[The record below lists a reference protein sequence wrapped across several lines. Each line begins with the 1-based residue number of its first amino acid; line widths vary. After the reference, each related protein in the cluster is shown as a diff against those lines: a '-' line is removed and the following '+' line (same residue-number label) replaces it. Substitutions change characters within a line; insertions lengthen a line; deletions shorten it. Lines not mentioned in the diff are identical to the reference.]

1 MSEKLPV
8 EVVGGIRIGRRGD
21 PRKSVIREFAE
32 KGILIDK
39 GTIDHWR
46 RGDRQAGMIRR
57 RFDVPEVIAKEGAA
71 RKNRQF
77 LHIIEVAL
85 REKEKLMDNSTLA
98 PSKRYGLADSV
109 AGILRVPPGTINIS
123 FRLMRAD
130 VCLAKEVPES
140 IAAIFEGKVNE
151 FRSKYPLDSNKES
164 ALTRELFEEKWN
176 GEMKGFNEALSKVG
190 PTTVKAWVPYELET
204 FQAFY
209 LFQQRT
215 NTLTFLD
222 KMILENWRS
231 YSLRSASEKIRD
243 LTGVSLEPQA
253 LALHIRMLD
262 GTLLPKVG

>member
-21 PRKSVIREFAE
+21 PHKSVIKEFAE
-32 KGILIDK
+32 QGILIDR

-46 RGDRQAGMIRR
+46 RGDRQAGMTRR
-57 RFDVPEVIAKEGAA
+57 RFDVPEVIAKEGAT

-109 AGILRVPPGTINIS
+109 AGILRVPPGTINMS

-140 IAAIFEGKVNE
+140 VTAIFEGKANE
-151 FRSKYPLDSNKES
+151 FRSKYPLNSNKES

-176 GEMKGFNEALSKVG
+176 GGMKGFNEALSKVG

-204 FQAFY
+204 FKAFY
-209 LFQQRT
+209 LFQQKT
-215 NTLTFLD
+215 NTLTFFD
-222 KMILENWRS
+222 RMILENWRS
-231 YSLRSASEKIRD
+231 YNLRSASEKIRS
-243 LTGVSLEPQA
+243 LTGVSLDQKGLAAHVRA
-253 LALHIRMLD
+253 LEGKLF
-262 GTLLPKVG
+262 PKIG